1 MPKEIEYF
9 KRQGLKV
16 ATISAGHSHSGCITE
31 NSSPARLFL
40 WGCNPDCRLM
50 IEENQNMLE
59 PTLTLID
66 NLQGNAEMMEPY

>member
-16 ATISAGHSHSGCITE
+16 AIISAGHSHSGCITE
-31 NSSPARLFL
+31 NSSPARLLL

-50 IEENQNMLE
+50 IEDNQNMLE
-59 PTLTLID
+59 PTLTHID
-66 NLQGNAEMMEPY
+66 NLQGNEEMMEPC